1 MLPSILSLAFPRENP
16 CLNRTSAAIIPVFIL
31 AGSGLVYCYKKIS
44 STLKNGFQRWIFI
57 FCTGFLLLL
66 TCSLNFQLVFN
77 EFNKQFMEK
86 AWNSSEM
93 GNVIKDFVKNGGDPN
108 LAFVVPYPYWV
119 DTRLVGINAGYP
131 TKDYALKPEQII
143 QTKWLPEPKIFI
155 VYPEDNRAMQE
166 VQGIYPN
173 SRVEIFNSKQPG
185 KKFII
190 VRVG

>member
-1 MLPSILSLAFPRENP
+1 
-16 CLNRTSAAIIPVFIL
+16 
-31 AGSGLVYCYKKIS
+31 
-44 STLKNGFQRWIFI
+44 
-57 FCTGFLLLL
+57 LL

-166 VQGIYPN
+166 VQSIYPN
-173 SRVEIFNSKQPG
+173 SRVETFNSKQPD